1 MRVAAMKQD
10 CAFKKLLSVVV
21 PIVLLMGSV
30 GYIVFRLLSERSY
43 RDKWKDYEDCG
54 LI

>member
-1 MRVAAMKQD
+1 MKRD
-10 CAFKKLLSVVV
+10 CAFGKMLSVVV

-30 GYIVFRLLSERSY
+30 GYIVYRLLGERAY
-43 RDKWKDYEDCG
+43 REKWKDYEDCG